1 MVVGVLLT
9 VMACVY
15 HVSLPL
21 CYRIGLE
28 GRVIYDFDW
37 FVLDLQML
45 IMPNRKLCV
54 LIIYIVLGPQASWAP
69 GGRTACPSLRAGP
82 ACMYACYTS
91 CDWYSLLPASIQ
103 RRVHFYLRL
112 NKIF

>member
-15 HVSLPL
+15 DISLPL
-21 CYRIGLE
+21 CYRIGPE

-54 LIIYIVLGPQASWAP
+54 LIIYIVLGP
-69 GGRTACPSLRAGP
+69 PSFMGP
-82 ACMYACYTS
+82 RRSHC
-91 CDWYSLLPASIQ
+91 LP
-103 RRVHFYLRL
+103 LP
-112 NKIF
+112 